1 MKAKSQ
7 AADDVT
13 VLYYSLDNPLQLR
26 SMLVKKQFRNQHGR
40 VVLSPQLKHDK
51 IIVALI
57 DGEAKL
63 LNLLGERCQ
72 LTPLSAA

>member
-1 MKAKSQ
+1 MNIQNQ
-7 AADDVT
+7 ATNDVT
-13 VLYYSLDNPLQLR
+13 VLYYSLNDPLQLR
-26 SMLVKKQFRNQHGR
+26 SMLVKKQIRNQHGR

-63 LNLLGERCQ
+63 LNIIGERCQ

>member
-1 MKAKSQ
+1 MNRPIQ
-7 AADDVT
+7 AADNVT
-13 VLYYSLDNPLQLR
+13 LLYYSLDNPLQLR
-26 SMLVKKQFRNQHGR
+26 SMLVKKHQRNQHGR
-40 VVLSPQLKHDK
+40 VILSPQLKRNK

-63 LNLLGERCQ
+63 LNLMGERCQ

>member
-1 MKAKSQ
+1 MQTQKPTAE
-7 AADDVT
+7 DVT

-26 SMLVKKQFRNQHGR
+26 SMRVKKQLSKRHGR
-40 VVLSPQLKHDK
+40 VVLSPHLKRDK